1 MSCLNEIMKDKGV
14 VAVSEGL
21 QQLITEFDLEH
32 VQADILGAVYECVSI
47 SSAPAE
53 SLPIG
58 ASKFGGVADLP
69 AETAYPSFNGTPLSF
84 IGQINLTEVS
94 VLHLKHNPLPMSGM
108 LSFFYYDGDEEAV
121 YGEPEHKDGW
131 RVLYTDDT
139 SGMSA
144 QGAASYPERR
154 MLFKKAEKLEY
165 RYFERDEDDEK
176 FEKLMNQLYKQLDH
190 QLLGVPVSVQGE
202 VFEEVAEHI
211 DSKPVL
217 LFQVDTDDDLDMMW
231 GDMGM
236 LYYVIGAHDLAS
248 KRFEKT
254 WFSMQCY

>member
-1 MSCLNEIMKDKGV
+1 MSKQWD
-14 VAVSEGL
+14 
-21 QQLITEFDLEH
+21 QLITEFNLEH
-32 VQADILGAVYECVSI
+32 VRSDILNTVHEYVSI

-53 SLPIG
+53 RLPCG

-84 IGQINLTEVS
+84 VGQINLTEVS
-94 VLHLKHNPLPMSGM
+94 ALRLKHNPLPMSGM
-108 LSFFYYDGDEEAV
+108 LSFFYFDNEEEAV
-121 YGEPEHKDGW
+121 YGEPDHKEGW

-139 SGMSA
+139 SGLSA
-144 QGAASYPERR
+144 QGIATYPERR
-154 MLFKKAEKLEY
+154 MLFKKTEKLDFL
-165 RYFERDEDDEK
+165 YFERDEDDEK
-176 FEKLMNQLYKQLDH
+176 FEMLMDRLNEPLDH
-190 QLLGVPVSVQGE
+190 QLLGVPVSVQSE
-202 VFEEVAEHI
+202 VFDEVAEYI
-211 DSKPVL
+211 DGRPVL
-217 LFQVDTDDDLDMMW
+217 LFQVDTDNELDMMW

>member
-1 MSCLNEIMKDKGV
+1 MSER
-14 VAVSEGL
+14 L
-21 QQLITEFDLEH
+21 QQLITEFTLDH
-32 VQADILGAVYECVSI
+32 VRADILSAVYECVSI

-53 SLPIG
+53 RLPGG

-94 VLHLKHNPLPMSGM
+94 ALRLKHNPLPMSGM
-108 LSFFYYDGDEEAV
+108 LSFFYYNSDEVSV
-121 YGEPEHKDGW
+121 YGEPEHRDGW

-154 MLFKKAEKLEY
+154 MLFKKAEKLEFL
-165 RYFERDEDDEK
+165 YFEQDEDDQK
-176 FEKLMNQLYKQLDH
+176 FEKLMDQLDNRLDH
-190 QLLGVPVSVQGE
+190 QLLGIPMSIQGE
-202 VFEEVAEHI
+202 VFEETAEHI
-211 DSKPVL
+211 DGKPVL
-217 LFQVDTDDDLDMMW
+217 LFQVDTDNKLDMMW

-236 LYYVIGAHDLAS
+236 LYYVIGARALAS